1 VRGRV
6 VGFKPDARP
15 VDVVPLDV
23 PDPAGPVINDPSD
36 DPPEAVPSTVAVTDS
51 GAPLASRPAAVS
63 VCVPTD
69 PIVTARTNTPLASAV
84 AVPTTTP
91 LSVTV
96 TVDPG
101 AKPPAEK
108 VTDRPGW
115 TVLALTEGGT
125 GEGPG

>member
-1 VRGRV
+1 MTERGAP
-6 VGFKPDARP
+6 FAS
-15 VDVVPLDV
+15 V
-23 PDPAGPVINDPSD
+23 PD
-36 DPPEAVPSTVAVTDS
+36 
-51 GAPLASRPAAVS
+51 AVS

-69 PIVTARTNTPLASAV
+69 PIVTDRTNKPSASAV

>member
-63 VCVPTD
+63 VCVPTE
-69 PIVTARTNTPLASAV
+69 PIVTDNTNTPCASAP
-84 AVPTTTP
+84 AAPTMTP

-96 TVDPG
+96 TVEPG
-101 AKPPAEK
+101 AKPPAVK
-108 VTDRPGW
+108 VTDWPDT
-115 TVLALTEGGT
+115 TVLALTDGGA
-125 GEGPG
+125 GDGPG

>member
-1 VRGRV
+1 VRGRA
-6 VGFKPDARP
+6 VGVMPE
-15 VDVVPLDV
+15 VDPLNV
-23 PDPAGPVINDPSD
+23 A
-36 DPPEAVPSTVAVTDS
+36 DPPGPEINNPSGDPLNTPSTVAVTES
-51 GAPLASRPAAVS
+51 GAPFASVPDAVS

-69 PIVTARTNTPLASAV
+69 PIVTDRTNTPLASAV